1 MLLIVVAHYDDEVIA
16 ASTRLGAGC
25 RILHVTD
32 SGPRNPKYFTRAGFS
47 TREDYSAHRRHE
59 MLRAVALAGVTEAQ
73 CEVLPIPDQEAT
85 RNLPLIAEEI
95 ARRLDGVDTVLTHA
109 YEGGHP
115 DHDACALACQVA
127 VKQGRQEAP
136 FYHAAT
142 GHLVAA
148 RFISDAPHHREW
160 LSAEQQA
167 LKAKMFAAFDSQKH
181 VFDRF
186 PLDRELWRIAPGYD
200 FLAPPH
206 PGTLYYETR
215 DLGFTGTEWRQYAHR
230 FLAAC

>member
-1 MLLIVVAHYDDEVIA
+1 MIA
-16 ASTRLGAGC
+16 ASTRLGPDC

-32 SGPRNPKYFTRAGFS
+32 SAPRNPKYFTRAGFS
-47 TREDYSAHRRHE
+47 TREDYAAHRRQE

-73 CEVLPIPDQEAT
+73 CDVLPISDQEAT
-85 RNLPLIAEEI
+85 RHLPFLAQEI
-95 ARRLDGVDTVLTHA
+95 ARRLDGIGTVLTHA

-127 VKQGRQEAP
+127 VGQGRQEAP
-136 FYHAAT
+136 FYHAAV

-148 RFISDAPHHREW
+148 RFISNAPHHTES
-160 LSAEQQA
+160 LSAQQQA
-167 LKAKMFAAFDSQKH
+167 LKSKMFAAFDSQKQ

-186 PLDRELWRIAPGYD
+186 PLDQEVWRAAPVYD

-215 DLGFTGTEWRQYAHR
+215 DLGFTGAEWRQYAQL
-230 FLAAC
+230 FLTAC